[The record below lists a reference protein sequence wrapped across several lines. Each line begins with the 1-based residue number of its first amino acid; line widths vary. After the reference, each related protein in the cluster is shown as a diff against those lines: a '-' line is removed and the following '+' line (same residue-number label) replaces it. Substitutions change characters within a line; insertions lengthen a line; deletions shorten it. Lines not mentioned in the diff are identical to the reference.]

1 MMGVICESSIELL
14 VNNHDFFS
22 FNVLIRQI
30 VLLIP
35 ASATQLNDTT
45 CLKPHEKGN
54 GTGDVTRGKAGYLG
68 WSLFTDMCQ
77 ILNKQK
83 YCYKSVKRSKITMMS

>member
-1 MMGVICESSIELL
+1 MGVICESSIELL

-45 CLKPHEKGN
+45 CLNPHEIRN
-54 GTGDVTRGKAGYLG
+54 GTGNVARGRTGIWVGVCL
-68 WSLFTDMCQ
+68 LICD
-77 ILNKQK
+77 
-83 YCYKSVKRSKITMMS
+83 KS